1 MLLAQPASRQRA
13 FEHRGARRGRPM
25 PTVEMRTSRRH
36 PHPPHHAKDSAHC
49 HVPRALSRR
58 RAKPEPSQLSNLRT
72 CSARPCKKRREN
84 RPHDPRHKRSRHLM
98 RLPGRSFKQRCTI
111 LYNEKEN
118 YGCKPSA
125 QMLQGYENVHCFHV
139 IIQLPSKESLGHQR
153 FVSEIKNQARSGL
166 ASPC

>member
-1 MLLAQPASRQRA
+1 
-13 FEHRGARRGRPM
+13 
-25 PTVEMRTSRRH
+25 
-36 PHPPHHAKDSAHC
+36 
-49 HVPRALSRR
+49 
-58 RAKPEPSQLSNLRT
+58 
-72 CSARPCKKRREN
+72 
-84 RPHDPRHKRSRHLM
+84 M